1 MTSAWLLLASTAP
14 LAAFCAW
21 VLVGVYELLRDE
33 WEAKRKDDDR

>member
-14 LAAFCAW
+14 LAALCAW
-21 VLVGVYELLRDE
+21 VLVGVYGLLRDE

>member
-21 VLVGVYELLRDE
+21 VPRRGVRALRDE